1 MDTLRNIK
9 TFKTTRAEYARA
21 ENVGL
26 WILQI
31 LIALVFL
38 MAGSSKLFGNPMM
51 IEVFD
56 NLGLGQWFRYV
67 TGAIEIFSAV
77 TLLVPRLIPL
87 GLIPL
92 GALLLVGTMSGA
104 IVAHLFVF
112 GDSPL
117 VPVVLLAFNIAV
129 LLGRSE
135 RLTAL
140 VGARR

>member
-1 MDTLRNIK
+1 MNTLRNIK
-9 TFKTTRAEYARA
+9 IFNTTRAEYARA
-21 ENVGL
+21 ENGAL

-31 LIALVFL
+31 LVAAVFL
-38 MAGSSKLFGNPMM
+38 MAGSSKLFGNTMM

-77 TLLVPRLIPL
+77 TLLVPRF
-87 GLIPL
+87 IPL
-92 GALLLVGTMSGA
+92 GALLLIGTMSGA
-104 IVAHLFVF
+104 IVAHLFVL

-117 VPVVLLAFNIAV
+117 VPVILLAFNIAV
-129 LLGRSE
+129 LLGRSD